1 MSTQLPIAYFNGRQM
16 PLREVHI
23 SPLDRGFLFGEGV
36 YEVIPVY
43 AGRPLGLAAHFQRL
57 VQSLAMIGLAAPMS
71 QAEFQG
77 LIDVLIEANGSGDQ
91 SVYLHITRGA
101 APGVRN
107 HIPHQPAAD
116 DLTVFAMCQSLEPR
130 DPSIETNGVAAI
142 TLPDLRWARSNIKAT
157 SLLANTM
164 AREQANA
171 AGAAE
176 AILIREGQVTEGAAS
191 TVLVVTNGEVR
202 QPLPDTSILPG
213 TTAALLAPL
222 LDRLGHPVE
231 RASINE
237 SQLANADEIWLASS
251 TREVL
256 PVTTLNGA
264 PVGSGRPG
272 PLWQRLD
279 PLYQN
284 LKRPISTP

>member
-1 MSTQLPIAYFNGRQM
+1 MTTQLPIAWFNGRQM

-43 AGRPLGLAAHFQRL
+43 SGRALGLSAHYQRL
-57 VQSLAMIGLAAPMS
+57 LQSLAMIGLALSMS
-71 QAEFQG
+71 AAQFEALVNE
-77 LIDVLIEANGSGDQ
+77 LVEANGGGDQ
-91 SVYLHITRGA
+91 SVYLQFTRGE

-107 HIPHQPAAD
+107 HVPHQPTD
-116 DLTVFAMCQSLEPR
+116 EQMTIFAMCQSLEPR
-130 DPSIETNGVAAI
+130 DPGIAANGVAAI

-164 AREQANA
+164 ARQQAST
-171 AGAAE
+171 AGAVE
-176 AILIREGQVTEGAAS
+176 AILVRDGLVTEGAAS
-191 TVLVVTNGEVR
+191 SVLIVADDTVT
-202 QPLPDTSILPG
+202 QPPPDTSILPG
-213 TTAALLAPL
+213 TTAALLEPL
-222 LDRLGHPVE
+222 LVELGHPMQRSPVSE
-231 RASINE
+231 ATLSR
-237 SQLANADEIWLASS
+237 ADEIWLASS

-272 PLWQRLD
+272 PLWQQLD
-279 PLYQN
+279 PLYQS
-284 LKRPISTP
+284 LKRPTSSS

>member
-43 AGRPLGLAAHFQRL
+43 AGRPLGLAAHYQRL
-57 VQSLAMIGLAAPMS
+57 VQSLAMVGLAAPVA
-71 QAEFQG
+71 QAEFQI
-77 LIDVLIEANGSGDQ
+77 LIDELIDANGGGDQ
-91 SVYLHITRGA
+91 SVYLHITRGV

-107 HIPHQPAAD
+107 HIPHQPDAD
-116 DLTVFAMCQSLEPR
+116 GLTVFAMCQSLEPR
-130 DPSIETNGVAAI
+130 AASVASNGVAAI

-157 SLLANTM
+157 SLLANTL

-176 AILIREGQVTEGAAS
+176 AILIRDGWVTEGAAS
-191 TVLVVTNGEVR
+191 SVLIVANNEVR
-202 QPLPDTSILPG
+202 QPPPDTSILPG
-213 TTAALLAPL
+213 TTAALLNPL
-222 LDRLGHPVE
+222 LEQLEHPIARVAIDE
-231 RASINE
+231 A
-237 SQLANADEIWLASS
+237 QLAAADEIWLASS

-284 LKRPISTP
+284 LKRPNSMP